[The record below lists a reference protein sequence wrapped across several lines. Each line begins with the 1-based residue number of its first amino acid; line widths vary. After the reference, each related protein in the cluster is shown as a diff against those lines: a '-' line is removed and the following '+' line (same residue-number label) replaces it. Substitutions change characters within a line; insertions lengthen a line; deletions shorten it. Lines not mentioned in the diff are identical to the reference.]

1 MPPAAEPVPV
11 LVVDDDPGIREL
23 LTSALGFTGY
33 DVQAVG
39 TVAAA
44 LDAMRARPPRIVVL
58 DVMLPDADGLA
69 MLRMVRST
77 GDRTPVLMLSSR
89 DAVADRVAGLGVG
102 ADDYVTKPFDLSE
115 VVARLEA
122 ILRRADAAGT
132 SGVGAWPGG
141 AGAAVGA
148 AGASGELSTGG
159 SARDAAPVS
168 PADDGVLT
176 YLDLVVDTGRAVA
189 RRGERPLDLSA
200 AEFRLL
206 VALASSPERVL
217 SKAQLL
223 DRVWGY
229 DYGGDTSVVEKLV
242 SRLRRK
248 LDADGPPLLAT
259 VRGFGYALRAE
270 RT

>member
-1 MPPAAEPVPV
+1 MVPVTAASV

-23 LTSALGFTGY
+23 LTSALGFVGY
-33 DVQAVG
+33 RVRAAG

-44 LDAMRARPPRIVVL
+44 LGAMREDPPDIVVL
-58 DVMLPDADGLA
+58 DVVLPDADGLD
-69 MLRMVRST
+69 MLRMVRSA
-77 GDRTPVLMLSSR
+77 GDRTPVLMVSAR

-115 VVARLEA
+115 VVARIEA
-122 ILRRADAAGT
+122 VLRRARDGGPA
-132 SGVGAWPGG
+132 G
-141 AGAAVGA
+141 AGGPD
-148 AGASGELSTGG
+148 GG
-159 SARDAAPVS
+159 SA
-168 PADDGVLT
+168 ADVDLLV
-176 YLDLVVDTGRAVA
+176 YRDLVVDTARATA
-189 RRGERPLDLSA
+189 RRGERVLDLSP

-223 DRVWGY
+223 DRVWSY
-229 DYGGDTSVVEKLV
+229 DGGDTAVVEKLV

-248 LDADGPPLLAT
+248 LDAEPPALLAT

-270 RT
+270 DGR